1 MWSASAFHFF
11 YFQEKCIYHK
21 DTKIYIQRRLD
32 KLKGIIKFLQE
43 KAGFISIE
51 AIIVWGLMI
60 ALGAWAMQK
69 FYNIS
74 EVTLDHAIEI
84 NATAMDVHVS
94 GE

>member
-1 MWSASAFHFF
+1 M
-11 YFQEKCIYHK
+11 
-21 DTKIYIQRRLD
+21 
-32 KLKGIIKFLQE
+32 KGIIKFLQE